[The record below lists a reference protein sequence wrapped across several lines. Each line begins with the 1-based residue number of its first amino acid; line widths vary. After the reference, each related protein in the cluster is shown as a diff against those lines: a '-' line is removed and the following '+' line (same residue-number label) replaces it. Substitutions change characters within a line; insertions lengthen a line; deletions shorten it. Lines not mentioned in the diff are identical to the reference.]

1 MPGVPHSGRASEG
14 VGMAEG
20 VPEGPLPAFIRRA
33 SRPQAGRL
41 RPLEVSRMDLLAV
54 TIFGITFS
62 GTLALGVAVVV
73 VVVVVL
79 AWFLMSRLRR

>member
-1 MPGVPHSGRASEG
+1 
-14 VGMAEG
+14 
-20 VPEGPLPAFIRRA
+20 
-33 SRPQAGRL
+33 
-41 RPLEVSRMDLLAV
+41 MDLLAV
-54 TIFGITFS
+54 SIFGITFS